1 MGIQFATPGS
11 QAATA
16 AAETLAQATPGTRE
30 PEIIELKPYD
40 AEADAKAVAASLE
53 HSPEIDEITST
64 IDVSDMNTI
73 VTFGARSAEEISKA
87 SDGVLRSMSMSEME
101 ESSQLL
107 NALAKVMEQFDMNEI
122 RDNNTIFSR
131 LFSNAKKQLDKI
143 LSKYQTMGDQVDK
156 IYVEL
161 RSYEDEITR
170 NSERLNQMFE
180 ANVGYYH
187 ELVKY
192 IVAGE
197 QGVKEID
204 EYIAQRTK
212 DFEQSHDQAISFEI
226 QSLQQARDLLQQRVQ
241 DLRTAEIVAM
251 QSIPM
256 IRTMQYS
263 NMNLVRKINSA
274 FIITLP
280 VFKQALAQTILLK
293 RQRMQA
299 EAVSALD
306 QRTQEMLIKNA
317 RNTVEASKLTTRL
330 ATGSSIRPE
339 TLETTWKTIVSG
351 IDETRRIQ
359 ETTAAKRKED
369 QARLE
374 QIKREYQAKFGPE
387 GRRR

>member
-11 QAATA
+11 RAATA
-16 AAETLAQATPGTRE
+16 AAETLAQASPGAPQ
-30 PEIIELKPYD
+30 PELIELKPYD
-40 AEADAKAVAASLE
+40 AEADGKAVAASLE
-53 HSPEIDEITST
+53 HSPEIDAITST

-73 VTFGARSAEEISKA
+73 VTFGSRSAEEISKA
-87 SDGVLRSMSMSEME
+87 SDGVLQSMSMSEMQ
-101 ESSQLL
+101 ESSDLL

-131 LFSNAKKQLDKI
+131 LFGNVKKQLDRI

-161 RSYEDEITR
+161 RRYEDEITR
-170 NSERLNQMFE
+170 NNEKLNQMFD

-197 QGVKEID
+197 QGVREIEAYMD
-204 EYIAQRTK
+204 QRAK
-212 DFEQSHDQAISFEI
+212 DFEASRDQAVSFEI

-280 VFKQALAQTILLK
+280 VFKQALAQAILLK

-306 QRTQEMLIKNA
+306 QRTQVMLLKNA

-339 TLETTWKTIVSG
+339 TLENTWKTIVTG
-351 IDETRRIQ
+351 IDETRQIQ
-359 ETTAAKRKED
+359 ETTAAKRRED

-374 QIKREYQAKFGPE
+374 QIKREYQAKFGPG

>member
-204 EYIAQRTK
+204 EYITQRTK

-280 VFKQALAQTILLK
+280 VFKQALAQAILLK

-374 QIKREYQAKFGPE
+374 QIKREYHAKFGPE

>member
-1 MGIQFATPGS
+1 MGIQLTVPGS

-16 AAETLAQATPGTRE
+16 AAEAMAQAAPGAAPG
-30 PEIIELKPYD
+30 PELIELQPYD
-40 AEADAKAVAASLE
+40 AEADGRAVAASL
-53 HSPEIDEITST
+53 SNSAEIDEITST

-73 VTFGARSAEEISKA
+73 VTFGARSAEQISKA

-107 NALAKVMEQFDMNEI
+107 NALAKVMAQFDLNEI
-122 RDNNTIFSR
+122 RDGSGLFSR
-131 LFSNAKKQLDKI
+131 LFGSAKKQLDKI

-161 RSYEDEITR
+161 RRYEDEITR
-170 NSERLNQMFE
+170 NSERLNQMFD

-197 QGVKEID
+197 QGVREI
-204 EYIAQRTK
+204 EAYLEQRTR
-212 DFEQSHDQAISFEI
+212 DFEQTQDQAISFEI
-226 QSLQQARDLLQQRVQ
+226 QSLQQARDLLRQRVQ

-251 QSIPM
+251 QAIPM

-263 NMNLVRKINSA
+263 NLNLVRKINSA

-280 VFKQALAQTILLK
+280 VFKQALAQAILLK
-293 RQRMQA
+293 RQHLQA

-306 QRTQEMLIKNA
+306 KRTQEMLLKNA
-317 RNTVEASKLTTRL
+317 RNAVEASKLTTRL
-330 ATGSSIRPE
+330 ATGSSIAPE
-339 TLETTWKTIVSG
+339 TLETTWKAIVSG

-359 ETTAAKRKED
+359 ETTAAKRRED

-374 QIKREYQAKFGPE
+374 QIKRDYRAKLDP
-387 GRRR
+387 